1 MQSSNDVYTQLRSH
15 LDTMP
20 VAFPQSE
27 SGIEIDILKRFFTED
42 EARIALNLSML
53 PEPARRIHRRAQRR
67 DHHIDLSTTEKLLH
81 NLVKKKA
88 VHSTLARKRG
98 KIVRLYGKLPFA
110 VGLYEFQVDRLTRD
124 FEYEASAYMDEA
136 FMEDFIQE
144 KPRQMRTI
152 PINETILPDRAVSQY
167 DNIRHV
173 IENSTGPFALQN
185 CVCRQGREL
194 IGEQCRQTEMKQTC
208 LALESAA
215 SQVIAENRG
224 TKLTKQETLDFLRQ
238 AEKEGLV
245 LQAQNTQHPVFI
257 CSCCSCCCAILS
269 RAKKLPNP
277 GSFLHSNYIAK
288 IDHTRCIGCTL
299 CLPRCP
305 MDAISMAD
313 ISNSKSTEAS
323 AGGKAKPQIAAVEP
337 DRCIGCGLCVSAC
350 TSHAICMQRR
360 GEVETPPKS
369 AMGMYVKML
378 YGRFGFVKATA
389 LLLKAGIG
397 LKV

>member
-1 MQSSNDVYTQLRSH
+1 MKPSNDVYAQLRTN
-15 LDTMP
+15 LDAMP

-27 SGIEIDILKRFFTED
+27 SGIEIDILKRFFTEE

-53 PEPARRIHRRAQRR
+53 PESARRIHRRAQRR

-88 VHSTLARKRG
+88 VNSTLAKKRG
-98 KIVRLYGKLPFA
+98 KVVRLYGKLPFA
-110 VGLYEFQVDRLTRD
+110 VGLYEFQVDRLTRE
-124 FEYEASAYMDEA
+124 FEHEASAYMDEA
-136 FMEDFIQE
+136 FMQDFMQE

-152 PINETILPDRAVSQY
+152 PINETILPDRTVSRY

-173 IENSTGPFALQN
+173 IESSPGPFALQN

-194 IGEQCRQTEMKQTC
+194 LGEECRQTDMKETC

-215 SQVIAENRG
+215 AQVITEKRG
-224 TKLTKQETLDFLRQ
+224 TKLTKQETLDFLGQ

-245 LQAQNTQHPVFI
+245 LQAQNTRHPVFI

-277 GSFLHSNYIAK
+277 GSFLHSNYSAR
-288 IDHTRCIGCTL
+288 IDHTRCVGCTL

-313 ISNSKSTEAS
+313 ISNRQDIDAPAE
-323 AGGKAKPQIAAVEP
+323 GGTKLQVAVVDP
-337 DRCIGCGLCVSAC
+337 DRCIGCGLCISAC
-350 TSHAICMQRR
+350 TSNAISLLRR
-360 GEVETPPKS
+360 SEVETPPNT
-369 AMGMYVKML
+369 AMEMYIKML
-378 YGRFGFVKATA
+378 YGRFGFVHATG
-389 LLLKAGIG
+389 LLIKAGMG